1 MWYIDSDNV
10 IRVEGLRDVTAAAGV
25 YVNDA
30 TVSGILYELPA
41 LHPNAAV
48 AVNKTGGKVGIP
60 CTGHGQ
66 VEGNHIRLERSL
78 NYNSDYTLLAETS
91 ADELVVTATFVAE
104 TFTGDEFIYLAVET
118 TPIPITFD
126 YVAGSNGNYVGKIV
140 YTEVLLQGESYM
152 MCIKLVSGS
161 EQVLAKVV
169 HVAGFQ
175 GL

>member
-1 MWYIDSDNV
+1 M
-10 IRVEGLRDVTAAAGV
+10 RDVTAAAGV

-41 LHPNAAV
+41 LNPDAAAV
-48 AVNKTGGKVGIP
+48 IDAGGGDVRIP
-60 CTGHGQ
+60 CAGHG
-66 VEGNHIRLERSL
+66 VETGKTVRLERTL
-78 NYNSDYTLLAETS
+78 NYNGEFITKAGP

-104 TFTGDEFIYLAVET
+104 TFTGDEFIYVAVET
-118 TPIPITFD
+118 TPIPIVFD